1 MDTLH
6 NLLINYLILFII
18 KNKTMKQKLTKDELL
33 EIKKTNK
40 AFDEMIR
47 KFKHALIN

>member
-1 MDTLH
+1 MYICVNKL
-6 NLLINYLILFII
+6 
-18 KNKTMKQKLTKDELL
+18 KNMKEKLTKQELL

-40 AFDEMIR
+40 AFDEMIK

>member
-1 MDTLH
+1 
-6 NLLINYLILFII
+6 
-18 KNKTMKQKLTKDELL
+18 MKQKLTKDELL

-47 KFKHALIN
+47 KFKHSLIN

>member
-1 MDTLH
+1 
-6 NLLINYLILFII
+6 
-18 KNKTMKQKLTKDELL
+18 MKEKLSKEEKL

-40 AFDEMIR
+40 AFNEMLR